1 MLLTLV
7 VAVWLQRTI
16 AMNNESKL
24 GLTFGLSSAI
34 GVRFLMA
41 KSSNRFISFISMTA
55 MFGIAIGITVLLVIM
70 SAMNGFEQQLRDRL
84 LSVVPHGEIVAVNES
99 IKDWQS
105 VVTDLKQLPG
115 VINGAPVI
123 SVKGLV
129 LQGNYLSGIAL
140 DGILPSQ
147 EAHVMASSSY
157 VTPGSWEKLT
167 DGSNNI
173 ILGQGLIDKFNF
185 RLGDNISVMI
195 PQKGE
200 KGRLSSPTVANFNLV
215 GSFKFGGQLD
225 ALQAYIHL
233 EDARSLAN
241 VEQGVLGI
249 RFKFDDIFNAT
260 EIVRDIGRNVRSY
273 VYLGDWT
280 RKQGHLYNDI
290 KLVQM
295 ITYIVLVLVIAVAS
309 FNIVSTLVMAVND
322 KESEIAILLTM
333 GLSEAQVK
341 RIFIVQ
347 GMINAG
353 LGCILGGILGSLVS
367 VNLAEIVQ
375 FLEHSF
381 SIQVLSGDIYFIDAL
396 PSEFRISDLAILV
409 SATLGISFLATLY
422 PASNAAK
429 IKPALVLGQ

>member
-1 MLLTLV
+1 MSN
-7 VAVWLQRTI
+7 A
-16 AMNNESKL
+16 SKL
-24 GLTFGLSSAI
+24 PLTFGLSSAI
-34 GVRFLMA
+34 GLRFLMA

-55 MFGIAIGITVLLVIM
+55 MFGIAIGITVLLIIM

-84 LSVVPHGEIVAVNES
+84 LSVVPHGEIVAVNDPIE
-99 IKDWQS
+99 DWQT
-105 VVTDLKQLPG
+105 VVNDLKQLPG
-115 VINGAPVI
+115 VLNGVPVI
-123 SVKGLV
+123 AVKGLV
-129 LQGNYLSGIAL
+129 LHGSHLSGIAL
-140 DGILPSQ
+140 DGILPDKEVQ
-147 EAHVMASSSY
+147 VMSSSEY
-157 VTPGSWEKLT
+157 VTEGAWEKLT
-167 DGSNNI
+167 PGSNNI

-185 RLGDNISVMI
+185 KLGDNISVMI

-215 GSFKFGGQLD
+215 GSFQFGGQLD

-233 EDARSLAN
+233 NDARTLAN
-241 VEQGVLGI
+241 VDKGVLGI

-260 EIVRDIGRNVRSY
+260 DIVRDIGRNVRSY
-273 VYLGDWT
+273 VYLSDWT

-295 ITYIVLVLVIAVAS
+295 ITYIVLVMVIAVAS

-333 GLSEAQVK
+333 GLSQGQVK

-347 GMINAG
+347 GMINAA
-353 LGCILGGILGSLVS
+353 LGCILGGVFGTLIS

-375 FLEHSF
+375 FLEQSF

-396 PSEFRISDLAILV
+396 PAEFQFSDLLVLV
-409 SATLGISFLATLY
+409 SATLSISFIATLY
-422 PASNAAK
+422 PAANAAK

>member
-1 MLLTLV
+1 
-7 VAVWLQRTI
+7 
-16 AMNNESKL
+16 MNNESKL

-70 SAMNGFEQQLRDRL
+70 SAMNGFEQQLRDKL
-84 LSVVPHGEIVAVNES
+84 LSVVPHGEIVAVQEPISNWE
-99 IKDWQS
+99 S
-105 VVTDLKQLPG
+105 VVADLKHLPG
-115 VINGAPVI
+115 VIEGAPVI
-123 SVKGLV
+123 AVKGLV
-129 LQGNYLSGIAL
+129 LQGSHLSGIAL
-140 DGILPSQ
+140 DGIVPSQ
-147 EAHVMASSSY
+147 EAQVMSSLEY
-157 VTPGSWEKLT
+157 VTAGAWEKLT
-167 DGSNNI
+167 PGSNNI

-185 RLGDNISVMI
+185 ELGDDISVMI
-195 PQKGE
+195 PKKGE

-215 GSFKFGGQLD
+215 GSFNFGGQLD
-225 ALQAYIHL
+225 SLQAYIHL
-233 EDARSLAN
+233 DDARTLAN
-241 VEQGVLGI
+241 VENGVLGI

-260 EIVRDIGRNVRSY
+260 DIIRDIGRNVRSY
-273 VYLGDWT
+273 VYLSDWT

-333 GLSEAQVK
+333 GLSQGQVK

-347 GMINAG
+347 GMINATF
-353 LGCILGGILGSLVS
+353 GCILGGILGSLIS

-396 PSEFRISDLAILV
+396 PSEFRLGDLAILV
-409 SATLGISFLATLY
+409 GATLSISFLATLY

>member
-1 MLLTLV
+1 MSNV
-7 VAVWLQRTI
+7 
-16 AMNNESKL
+16 SKL
-24 GLTFGLSSAI
+24 PLTFGLSSAI
-34 GVRFLMA
+34 GLRFLMA

-55 MFGIAIGITVLLVIM
+55 MFGIAIGITVLLIIM

-84 LSVVPHGEIVAVNES
+84 LSVVPHGEIIAVNDPIE
-99 IKDWQS
+99 DWQT
-105 VVTDLKQLPG
+105 VVDDLKQLPG

-123 SVKGLV
+123 AVKGLV
-129 LQGNYLSGIAL
+129 LHGSHLSGIAL
-140 DGILPSQ
+140 DGILPGK
-147 EAHVMASSSY
+147 EAQVMSSSEY
-157 VTPGSWEKLT
+157 VTEGAWDKLT
-167 DGSNNI
+167 SGSNNI
-173 ILGQGLIDKFNF
+173 ILGQGLIEKFGF
-185 RLGDNISVMI
+185 ELGDNVSVMI

-200 KGRLSSPTVANFNLV
+200 KGRLSSPTVANFTLV
-215 GSFKFGGQLD
+215 GRFKFGGQLD

-233 EDARSLAN
+233 NDARALAN
-241 VEQGVLGI
+241 VDKGVLGI
-249 RFKFDDIFNAT
+249 RFKFDDIFNASD
-260 EIVRDIGRNVRSY
+260 IVRDIGRNVRSY
-273 VYLGDWT
+273 VYLSDWT

-333 GLSEAQVK
+333 GLSQGQVK

-347 GMINAG
+347 GMINAT
-353 LGCILGGILGSLVS
+353 LGCILGGVLGTLFS

-375 FLEHSF
+375 FLEQSL

-396 PSEFRISDLAILV
+396 PSEFQFSDLLVLV
-409 SATLGISFLATLY
+409 SATLGISFIATLY
-422 PASNAAK
+422 PAANAAK